1 MWQSIKLYYTSP
13 LIKLNV
19 ESVRKK
25 GSSDVH
31 NVNQYIIVG
40 KTAKKSIGNLINN
53 FVNDEKTYIN
63 YHYVKGIVL

>member
-31 NVNQYIIVG
+31 NVN
-40 KTAKKSIGNLINN
+40 
-53 FVNDEKTYIN
+53 
-63 YHYVKGIVL
+63 